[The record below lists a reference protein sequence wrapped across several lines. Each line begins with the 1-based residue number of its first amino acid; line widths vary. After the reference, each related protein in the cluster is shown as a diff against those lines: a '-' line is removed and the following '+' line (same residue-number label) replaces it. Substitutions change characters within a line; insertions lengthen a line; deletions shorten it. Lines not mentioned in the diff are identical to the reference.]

1 LIHIALHR
9 YPPMRYGTP
18 NLSYCDKFDSVL
30 RYFVP
35 EEKER
40 KIIEKI
46 VKKLIEV
53 NRRLQ

>member
-18 NLSYCDKFDSVL
+18 NLSYSDKFDSVL